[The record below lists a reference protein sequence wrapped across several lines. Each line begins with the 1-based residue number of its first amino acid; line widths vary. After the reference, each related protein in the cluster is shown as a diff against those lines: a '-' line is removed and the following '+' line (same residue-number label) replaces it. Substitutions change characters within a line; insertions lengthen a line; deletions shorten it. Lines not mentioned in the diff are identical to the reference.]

1 MNSRPTLKELS
12 AMTGVS
18 MATISRALSNPG
30 KVRPATRMRI
40 EAAIREFRQKS
51 SSGRSGLIGMIVPD
65 IANEFFPLMLSGVE
79 GEGSESGCT
88 VMLCSCNGQMK
99 AEERALR
106 KLLDIGVD
114 GIIYITSGS
123 APPLLKETI
132 ASGALPVIFLD
143 RDPGIPGTALITT
156 DNRNGMLQAA
166 RYLAT
171 LGHRRILYL
180 GGSEGTSTEMLRWQG
195 FREAM
200 DSAGIIEDETG
211 ELHAGFSASAA
222 YEAVKDLIAS
232 GGFGYT
238 AIAAAND
245 VMALGAL
252 KAIREARKRVPE
264 DVSIIGFDNN
274 PLGRVVYPALST
286 IGFDSAEYAR
296 FIAEIL
302 LDGIT
307 TGANASAGNS
317 TPLRSRI
324 LSPVLIERDSVR

>member
-1 MNSRPTLKELS
+1 MKNNAKSMKLRLLNLQNSANTCRMLGMNSRPTLKELS

-65 IANEFFPLMLSGVE
+65 IANEFFPLMLSGVDSE
-79 GEGSESGCT
+79 SSESGCT
-88 VMLCSCNGQMK
+88 VMLCSCNGQQK

-166 RYLAT
+166 MYLTT
-171 LGHRRILYL
+171 LGHRRILSL
-180 GGSEGTSTEMLRWQG
+180 GGSEGTST
-195 FREAM
+195 
-200 DSAGIIEDETG
+200 
-211 ELHAGFSASAA
+211 HAGFSASAA

-252 KAIREARKRVPE
+252 KAIREAKKRVPE
-264 DVSIIGFDNN
+264 DVSIIGYDDIPSAAFSDLTTVRQ
-274 PLGRVVYPALST
+274 PFMEMGR
-286 IGFDSAEYAR
+286 SAILQLMAAISDCSMPQKRTVLPSSIVFRGTCAIAR
-296 FIAEIL
+296 
-302 LDGIT
+302 
-307 TGANASAGNS
+307 S
-317 TPLRSRI
+317 
-324 LSPVLIERDSVR
+324 